1 MNKDGESRSKQEKGA
16 RYMVTF
22 TKEELEEIKLAMAAR
37 GRATGSGT
45 RNHEVCVEVVKKIA
59 DSERKAD
66 ARVVH
71 GSKA

>member
-1 MNKDGESRSKQEKGA
+1 MSDGTKRSKGEKGA
-16 RYMVTF
+16 RYMVVF

-45 RNHEVCVEVVKKIA
+45 RNHEVCVEVVKKLA
-59 DSERKAD
+59 ESERKVDERRA
-66 ARVVH
+66 AH